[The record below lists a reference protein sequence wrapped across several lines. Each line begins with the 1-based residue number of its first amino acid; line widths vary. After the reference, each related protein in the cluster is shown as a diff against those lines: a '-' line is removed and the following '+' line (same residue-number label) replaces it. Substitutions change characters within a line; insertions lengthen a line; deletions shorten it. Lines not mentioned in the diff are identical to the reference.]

1 MRLWNSEISGG
12 DKSTLRWF
20 RDGKIAEGAV
30 WEHEAWEKH
39 LIIKEICEHVV
50 MRHLSLPKQDI
61 ITIVDHLHFVLCH
74 SNKDPVSCA
83 GSLMKAY
90 DDLSKHLRLLD
101 DITLRISSVQPLDS
115 AFRFPPVPHPLAN
128 KESARIKQEKH
139 TATCV
144 QPLEVMIQLEGSGNW
159 PMDELAMEKSKT
171 ALILRPACITK
182 LSD

>member
-20 RDGKIAEGAV
+20 RDGKIAEGA
-30 WEHEAWEKH
+30 
-39 LIIKEICEHVV
+39 
-50 MRHLSLPKQDI
+50 
-61 ITIVDHLHFVLCH
+61 
-74 SNKDPVSCA
+74 DPVSCA